1 MNGGE
6 LKARLQSGGTVVGCM
21 LTHIR
26 NPRFATILA
35 GGGIDYVV
43 IDTEHSSRDRG
54 EVADLVFA
62 LKAVGIVPIVR
73 VASTVPYLV
82 AVALDA
88 GASGVLVPYCE
99 RVEDVRDCVAVAQW
113 HPLKGENLAKAM
125 AGNHVSQATREYLA
139 NRHKD
144 GIVIIGIESEPAYR
158 NLDKIMDVGGI
169 DALFIGPNDMST
181 SLGVPDKF
189 DQRYWDV
196 CADIV
201 KRGGSRNLPVMIHH
215 QTPETA
221 MKAIEIGARFVLY
234 SSEGRLLQRQMQSD
248 FTSLRE
254 AARKRFGGDGVA
266 KVKDTVETV

>member
-1 MNGGE
+1 MNAAE
-6 LKARLQSGGTVVGCM
+6 LKSRLKSGGTAFGCM
-21 LTHIR
+21 VTLVR
-26 NPRFATILA
+26 NPRFATVFA

-54 EVADLVFA
+54 EVADLVWT
-62 LKAVGIVPIVR
+62 LKAVGVVPIVR
-73 VASTVPYLV
+73 VASTIPYLV

-99 RVEDVRDCVAVAQW
+99 RVEDVRECVAVANW
-113 HPLKGENLAKAM
+113 HPLKGENLKKAM
-125 AGNHVSQATREYLA
+125 AGTHVSDASREYLA

-158 NLDKIMDVGGI
+158 NLDRIMDVGGM

-181 SLGVPDKF
+181 SLGTPDKF

-201 KRGGSRNLPVMIHH
+201 KRAEVRGLPTMIHH

-221 MKAIEIGARFVLY
+221 MKSIEVGARFVLY

-248 FTSLRE
+248 FTALRT
-254 AARKRFGGDGVA
+254 AAGKRFGGATAG
-266 KVKDTVETV
+266 KVKDTIETV

>member
-1 MNGGE
+1 
-6 LKARLQSGGTVVGCM
+6 
-21 LTHIR
+21 
-26 NPRFATILA
+26 ATILA

-62 LKAVGIVPIVR
+62 LKSVGIVPIVR

-82 AVALDA
+82 AIALDA

-99 RVEDVRDCVAVAQW
+99 DVDDVRECVAVAQW
-113 HPLKGENLAKAM
+113 HPLKGENLRRAM
-125 AGNHVSQATREYLA
+125 EGKGHVSPASEQYLK

-158 NLDKIMDVGGI
+158 NLDRIIAVGGI

-181 SLGVPDKF
+181 SLGTPDKF
-189 DQRYWDV
+189 DEKYWGV

-201 KRGGSRNLPVMIHH
+201 RRGGAKGMAVMIHH
-215 QTPETA
+215 QTIETA
-221 MKAIEIGARFVLY
+221 NKAIEIGARFVLY
-234 SSEGRLLQRQMQSD
+234 SSEGRLLQKQLQGD
-248 FTSLRE
+248 FTTLRASVTKKFGAAGE
-254 AARKRFGGDGVA
+254 AKI
-266 KVKDTVETV
+266 KDTVETV

>member
-1 MNGGE
+1 MNAAE
-6 LKARLQSGGTVVGCM
+6 LKAKLNAGSTVFGCM

-35 GGGIDYVV
+35 GGGVDYVV

-54 EVADLVFA
+54 EVADLVWA

-99 RVEDVRDCVAVAQW
+99 RVEDVRDCVSVAQW
-113 HPLKGENLAKAM
+113 HPLKGENLKNAM
-125 AGNHVSQATREYLA
+125 GGKHVSQASRDYLA

-169 DALFIGPNDMST
+169 DALFIGPNDLST
-181 SLGVPDKF
+181 SLGAPDKF

-196 CADIV
+196 CGDIV
-201 KRGGSRNLPVMIHH
+201 KRAETRHMPTLIHH

-221 MKAIEIGARFVLY
+221 AKAIEIGARFVLY

-248 FTSLRE
+248 FTTLR
-254 AARKRFGGDGVA
+254 AAAAKRFGGDGKA
-266 KVKDTVETV
+266 KVKDTIETV